1 MVSEPEPF
9 AEGSPSLV
17 TDVSGA
23 TWTPLFRR
31 KCSFDPGYFFKV
43 MNNLILNPNI
53 NSSWLFRA
61 DILLERDGTQA
72 LSQDIEGEVDATSP
86 IPVPILVQFTGFRLD
101 KLLVRRLIP
110 RNPQRDPPLDQTC
123 LIYHSNET
131 GEMETSS
138 SMVVYKPHVS
148 SHSDVPFYHPKVSA
162 VAFLHEWDAKSGEGT
177 VSIHYNFFDDYSSS
191 PKLVRTALHLLST
204 LHKHGEGAKEGYVK
218 RVQHDTVIP
227 QATVQSTYTR
237 LKKKYARKLIEGWVE
252 VTDPTK
258 HCFEDLGIAAFLIEL
273 WAQMYRDSHF
283 PGFVD
288 IGCGNGL
295 LVHIL
300 RQEGYLGWGFDAR
313 RRKSWDNFTDRIDPT
328 SEKNTG
334 QSLRQL
340 VLLPSVLQDQSQQYD
355 ELAQQVHDGMFPQ
368 GTFIISNHAD
378 ELTPWT
384 PVLAAISDCPFIM
397 IPCCSHDLSG
407 ARFRAAAPKDKGK
420 STSAYSSLVEWVKQI
435 AYDCGWNVETE
446 MLRIPSTRNTGIIGR
461 HRPQESRLTDIM
473 SYGKKDEDA
482 DLGLVKV
489 DRTQVFQEARLF
501 NSSPIQPRRCRIL
514 LTKIALL
521 LYTGEK
527 FPTNEAT
534 TLFFGISKLF
544 QNKDA
549 SLRQMVHLVI
559 KELAN
564 SAEDIIMV
572 TSTIMKDTGGSTDAI
587 YRPNAIRALC
597 RIIDA
602 TTVQSI
608 ERVMKTAI
616 VDKNPSV
623 SSAALVSSYHLLP
636 IAKDVVRRWQS
647 ETQEAAAST
656 KSSGGFSLGF
666 SSSSG
671 SLPVNNSTM
680 TQYHAI
686 GLLYQ
691 MRSHDRMALVKMV
704 QQFGAAGAVKSPA
717 AIVMLVRLAAQLA
730 EEDQSLRKPMMQLL
744 DGWLRHKSEMV
755 NFEAAKAICDM
766 RDVTDAE
773 VTQAVHVLQ
782 LFLSSP
788 RAVTKFAA
796 LRILHNFASFKP
808 NAVNVCNPDIE
819 ALISNANRSIATFA
833 ITTLLKTGNEASV
846 DRLMK
851 QISSFMSEIT
861 DEFKITIVEAIR
873 TLCLKFPSKQA
884 GMLAFLSGILRD
896 EGGYEFKRA
905 VVESMFDLIK
915 FVPDS
920 KEDALA
926 HLCEFIEDCEFT
938 KLAVR
943 ILHLLGLEG
952 PKTSQPTKYIRYIY
966 NRVVLENAIVRAA
979 AVTALAKFGV
989 GQKDPEVK
997 RSVDVL
1003 LTRCLD
1009 DVDDE
1014 VRDRAALNLRLMH
1027 EEDDL
1032 GERFIKNE
1040 NMFSLQYFEHQ
1051 LVTYVT
1057 SDDKS
1062 AFDIPFDISKIPV
1075 VTREQADAED
1085 RTKKLTASTPSL
1097 KPPKTGP
1104 SKAPSTGAEAQA
1116 SAAAAAQKYAQEL
1129 MSISYM
1135 KEFGGLLKSSS
1146 VVELTEAE
1154 TEYVVTLVKHI
1165 FKEHIVLQYEIK
1177 NTLPSTVLENVTVVA
1192 TPSDEE
1198 ELEEVFI
1205 IPAEKLETDEPGKVY
1220 VAFKKTGG
1228 EGSMPT
1234 SSFSNVLKFTSKE
1247 IDPTTNEPEE
1257 TGYDDE
1263 YEVAEFDLAGS
1274 DYVIPAFAGNF
1285 NHIWEQVGAAGEEAE
1300 ETLQLSSM
1308 KSIAG
1313 MYLLSRDLVLRQPT
1327 DVMGSDA
1334 TEQLAKALS
1343 LQPLEGTDVPISQT
1357 THQLKL
1363 LGKTVNGGRVVA
1375 NIRMAYSSKSGV
1387 TTKITVRSEEE
1398 NVAALI
1404 VASVA

>member
-1 MVSEPEPF
+1 
-9 AEGSPSLV
+9 
-17 TDVSGA
+17 
-23 TWTPLFRR
+23 
-31 KCSFDPGYFFKV
+31 
-43 MNNLILNPNI
+43 
-53 NSSWLFRA
+53 
-61 DILLERDGTQA
+61 
-72 LSQDIEGEVDATSP
+72 
-86 IPVPILVQFTGFRLD
+86 
-101 KLLVRRLIP
+101 
-110 RNPQRDPPLDQTC
+110 
-123 LIYHSNET
+123 
-131 GEMETSS
+131 
-138 SMVVYKPHVS
+138 
-148 SHSDVPFYHPKVSA
+148 
-162 VAFLHEWDAKSGEGT
+162 
-177 VSIHYNFFDDYSSS
+177 
-191 PKLVRTALHLLST
+191 
-204 LHKHGEGAKEGYVK
+204 
-218 RVQHDTVIP
+218 
-227 QATVQSTYTR
+227 
-237 LKKKYARKLIEGWVE
+237 
-252 VTDPTK
+252 
-258 HCFEDLGIAAFLIEL
+258 
-273 WAQMYRDSHF
+273 
-283 PGFVD
+283 
-288 IGCGNGL
+288 
-295 LVHIL
+295 
-300 RQEGYLGWGFDAR
+300 
-313 RRKSWDNFTDRIDPT
+313 
-328 SEKNTG
+328 
-334 QSLRQL
+334 
-340 VLLPSVLQDQSQQYD
+340 
-355 ELAQQVHDGMFPQ
+355 
-368 GTFIISNHAD
+368 
-378 ELTPWT
+378 
-384 PVLAAISDCPFIM
+384 
-397 IPCCSHDLSG
+397 
-407 ARFRAAAPKDKGK
+407 
-420 STSAYSSLVEWVKQI
+420 
-435 AYDCGWNVETE
+435 
-446 MLRIPSTRNTGIIGR
+446 
-461 HRPQESRLTDIM
+461 M

-482 DLGLVKV
+482 DSGLVKI

-501 NSSPIQPRRCRIL
+501 NSSPIQPRRCRVL

-527 FPTNEAT
+527 FPTTEAT

-572 TSTIMKDTGGSTDAI
+572 TSTIMKDTGGSTDSI

-623 SSAALVSSYHLLP
+623 SSSALVSSYHLLP
-636 IAKDVVRRWQS
+636 IARDVVKRWQS
-647 ETQEAAAST
+647 ETQEAAASS

-671 SLPVNNSTM
+671 NLPVNNSTM
-680 TQYHAI
+680 AQYHAI

-691 MRSHDRMALVKMV
+691 MRMHDRMALVKMV
-704 QQFGAAGAVKSPA
+704 QQFGAAGAMKNPA
-717 AIVMLVRLAAQLA
+717 AIVMLVRLASQLA
-730 EEDQSLRKPMMQLL
+730 EEDHQLRKPMMQLL

-796 LRILHNFASFKP
+796 LRILHNIASFKP
-808 NAVNVCNPDIE
+808 HVVNVCNPDIE
-819 ALISNANRSIATFA
+819 LLISNSNRSIATFA

-851 QISSFMSEIT
+851 QISGFMSEIT

-884 GMLAFLSGILRD
+884 GMLQFLSGILRD

-920 KEDALA
+920 KEEALA

-1003 LTRCLD
+1003 LRRCLD

-1027 EEDDL
+1027 EEDEL
-1032 GERFIKNE
+1032 ATRFVKND
-1040 NMFSLQYFEHQ
+1040 NMFALPFFEHQ
-1051 LVTYVT
+1051 LVMYVT

-1062 AFDIPFDISKIPV
+1062 AFDTPFDISKIPV

-1085 RTKKLTASTPSL
+1085 RTKKLTATTPSL
-1097 KPPKTGP
+1097 KPPKVGP
-1104 SKAPSTGAEAQA
+1104 TKAAPSAAEAAA
-1116 SAAAAAQKYAQEL
+1116 SATATAQKYAQEL
-1129 MSISYM
+1129 MEIPEM
-1135 KEFGGLLKSSS
+1135 KEFGSVLKSSPL
-1146 VVELTEAE
+1146 VELTEAE
-1154 TEYVVTLVKHI
+1154 TEYVVAVVKHV
-1165 FKEHIVLQYEIK
+1165 FNEHIVLQYEVK
-1177 NTLPSTVLENVTVVA
+1177 NTLPATVLEDVSVRA
-1192 TPSDEE
+1192 TPSEE
-1198 ELEEVFI
+1198 DELEEVFI
-1205 IPAEKLETDEPGKVY
+1205 IQAEKLGTDVPGKVY
-1220 VAFKKTGG
+1220 VAFRKVHG
-1228 EGSMPT
+1228 EGALPIST
-1234 SSFSNVLKFTSKE
+1234 FSNVLKFTSKE

-1257 TGYDDE
+1257 SGYEDE
-1263 YEVAEFDLAGS
+1263 YEVSDFDLSGS
-1274 DYVIPAFAGNF
+1274 DYVIPTFASNF
-1285 NHIWEQVGAAGEEAE
+1285 AHVWEQVGAQGEEAE
-1300 ETLQLSSM
+1300 ETLQLSGM
-1308 KSIAG
+1308 KSI
-1313 MYLLSRDLVLRQPT
+1313 PE
-1327 DVMGSDA
+1327 A

-1343 LQPLEGTDVPISQT
+1343 LQPLEGTDVPVNQT
-1357 THQLKL
+1357 THTLKL

-1375 NIRMAYSSKSGV
+1375 NVRMAYSAKSGV

-1398 NVAALI
+1398 GVAVLV

>member
-1 MVSEPEPF
+1 
-9 AEGSPSLV
+9 
-17 TDVSGA
+17 
-23 TWTPLFRR
+23 
-31 KCSFDPGYFFKV
+31 
-43 MNNLILNPNI
+43 
-53 NSSWLFRA
+53 
-61 DILLERDGTQA
+61 
-72 LSQDIEGEVDATSP
+72 
-86 IPVPILVQFTGFRLD
+86 
-101 KLLVRRLIP
+101 
-110 RNPQRDPPLDQTC
+110 
-123 LIYHSNET
+123 
-131 GEMETSS
+131 
-138 SMVVYKPHVS
+138 
-148 SHSDVPFYHPKVSA
+148 
-162 VAFLHEWDAKSGEGT
+162 
-177 VSIHYNFFDDYSSS
+177 
-191 PKLVRTALHLLST
+191 
-204 LHKHGEGAKEGYVK
+204 
-218 RVQHDTVIP
+218 
-227 QATVQSTYTR
+227 
-237 LKKKYARKLIEGWVE
+237 
-252 VTDPTK
+252 
-258 HCFEDLGIAAFLIEL
+258 
-273 WAQMYRDSHF
+273 
-283 PGFVD
+283 
-288 IGCGNGL
+288 
-295 LVHIL
+295 
-300 RQEGYLGWGFDAR
+300 
-313 RRKSWDNFTDRIDPT
+313 
-328 SEKNTG
+328 
-334 QSLRQL
+334 
-340 VLLPSVLQDQSQQYD
+340 
-355 ELAQQVHDGMFPQ
+355 
-368 GTFIISNHAD
+368 
-378 ELTPWT
+378 
-384 PVLAAISDCPFIM
+384 
-397 IPCCSHDLSG
+397 
-407 ARFRAAAPKDKGK
+407 
-420 STSAYSSLVEWVKQI
+420 
-435 AYDCGWNVETE
+435 
-446 MLRIPSTRNTGIIGR
+446 
-461 HRPQESRLTDIM
+461 M

-501 NSSPIQPRRCRIL
+501 NSSPIQPRRCRTL
-514 LTKIALL
+514 LTKILLL

-549 SLRQMVHLVI
+549 SLRQAVHLCV
-559 KELAN
+559 KELAS

-572 TSTIMKDTGGSTDAI
+572 TSTVMKDTGGSTDAI

-656 KSSGGFSLGF
+656 KSSSGFSLGF

-671 SLPVNNSTM
+671 QLPANNSTM
-680 TQYHAI
+680 PQYHAI
-686 GLLYQ
+686 GLLYS
-691 MRSHDRMALVKMV
+691 MRMHDRMALVKMV
-704 QQFGAAGAVKSPA
+704 QQFGAAGAVKSSA

-730 EEDQSLRKPMMQLL
+730 EEDPSLRKPMMQLL

-773 VTQAVHVLQ
+773 VSQAVHVLQ
-782 LFLSSP
+782 LFLTSP

-819 ALISNANRSIATFA
+819 LLISNSNRSIATFA

-851 QISSFMSEIT
+851 QISGFMSEIT

-915 FVPDS
+915 FVPES

-997 RSVDVL
+997 RSVEVL

-1027 EEDDL
+1027 EDDAIS
-1032 GERFIKNE
+1032 EKFVKNDS
-1040 NMFSLQYFEHQ
+1040 MFSLPYFEHQ
-1051 LVTYVT
+1051 LVMYVT
-1057 SDDKS
+1057 SEDKS
-1062 AFDIPFDISKIPV
+1062 AFDTPFDISQIPV

-1085 RTKKLTASTPSL
+1085 RTKKLTATAPSL
-1097 KPPKTGP
+1097 KPPKVGP
-1104 SKAPSTGAEAQA
+1104 TKTSTSGAEAAA
-1116 SAAAAAQKYAQEL
+1116 SATAAAQRYAQEL
-1129 MSISYM
+1129 MQIPEM
-1135 KEFGGLLKSSS
+1135 KEFGSVLKSSP
-1146 VVELTEAE
+1146 VVELTESE
-1154 TEYVVTLVKHI
+1154 MEYVVTVVKHI
-1165 FKEHIVLQYEIK
+1165 FKEHIVFQYEIK
-1177 NTLPSTVLENVTVVA
+1177 NTLQATVLENVSVVA
-1192 TPSDEE
+1192 TPSEEE

-1205 IPAEKLETDEPGKVY
+1205 IQAEKLPTDEPGKVY
-1220 VAFKKTGG
+1220 VAFKKVGG
-1228 EGSMPT
+1228 EGSMPV
-1234 SSFSNVLKFTSKE
+1234 SSFSNILKFTSKE
-1247 IDPTTNEPEE
+1247 IDPTTNEPEA

-1274 DYVIPAFAGNF
+1274 DYIVPTFASNF

-1308 KSIAG
+1308 KSIAE
-1313 MYLLSRDLVLRQPT
+1313 
-1327 DVMGSDA
+1327 A
-1334 TEQLAKALS
+1334 TEQLAKVLS
-1343 LQPLEGTDVPISQT
+1343 LQPLEGTDVPVNQT
-1357 THQLKL
+1357 THTLKL
-1363 LGKTVNGGRVVA
+1363 LGKTVGGGRVVA
-1375 NIRMAYSSKSGV
+1375 NVRMAYSSKSGV

-1398 NVAALI
+1398 GVASLV